1 MEHKIAV
8 GNEYR
13 RTLGAV
19 KQFVTI
25 TGYDTVM
32 NKWQYATK
40 SGKIGTADEATIEKW
55 EVIKVVETAV
65 EETAVV
71 ETAKVEKKK
80 NNCTCLEAAIQTLI
94 RRNVPMTAKML
105 VKAMVEDGA
114 FHFSPTA
121 KTPWNS
127 VGTRLTTYM
136 NNCEGECRIKQT
148 ERGKFVHSDYVAP
161 IETETE
167 TETVT
172 A

>member
-1 MEHKIAV
+1 MEHIITI

-25 TGYDTVM
+25 TAFDKEVG
-32 NKWQYATK
+32 KWQYTTK
-40 SGKIGTADEATIEKW
+40 SGKIGTADDKTIEKW
-55 EVIKVVETAV
+55 ELLKQAEVKEVEKEKEKVA
-65 EETAVV
+65 
-71 ETAKVEKKK
+71 KKK

-94 RRNVPMTAKML
+94 KRNVPMSAKEL

-114 FHFSPTA
+114 FYFSPTA

-136 NNCEGECRIKQT
+136 KNCDWDGVECRVKQT
-148 ERGKFVHSDYVAP
+148 ERGRFAHKDYEP
-161 IETETE
+161 TE
-167 TETVT
+167 